1 MYNKAN
7 IIERFRLDKKTAL
20 VTGGSGYYGKQMVI
34 ALADAGAT
42 VCCASRGLE
51 KCAEFAKELND
62 MGYDK
67 VYADSYDQEDEESIK
82 ALLGR
87 MIERNGRVDIL
98 VNNSVLRPMNDYD
111 GPLED
116 FAKSMA
122 VNSTG
127 LFAITRAFGNHM
139 EQCGGGSI
147 INIGSYMG
155 ICGSNPYLYEGH
167 PEMDA
172 IDAPDY
178 FFHKGGMNNLTRFMA
193 GRYGKSGVRI
203 NCLNLGGLFNHQNEE
218 FLERYAKMT
227 YLGRMA
233 DENDI
238 QGALVFFASD
248 ASSYITGATLNID
261 GGYTAR

>member
-1 MYNKAN
+1 MNKAN
-7 IIERFRLDKKTAL
+7 IIDRFRLDGKVAL

-51 KCAEFAKELND
+51 KCKEFTDSLKEL
-62 MGYDK
+62 GYDN

-82 ALLGR
+82 ALLER
-87 MIERNGRVDIL
+87 MIARDGKVDIL
-98 VNNSVLRPMNDYD
+98 VNNSVLRPMSDYE
-111 GPLED
+111 GPID
-116 FAKSMA
+116 TFAKSMA
-122 VNSTG
+122 VNATG
-127 LFAITRAFGNHM
+127 LFAISRAFGNHM
-139 EQCGGGSI
+139 EQMGGGSI

-155 ICGSNPYLYEGH
+155 LCGTNPYLYEDD
-167 PEMDA
+167 PWMDA

-178 FFHKGGMNNLTRFMA
+178 FFHKGGMINLTRFLA
-193 GRYGKSGVRI
+193 GRYGKAGVRV
-203 NCLNLGGLFNHQNEE
+203 NCLNLGGLFNKQPEG
-218 FLERYAKMT
+218 FLDRYAKMN

-248 ASSYITGATLNID
+248 ASSYITGTSLNID

>member
-1 MYNKAN
+1 MKKAN
-7 IIERFRLDKKTAL
+7 IIDRFRLDGKVAL

-42 VCCASRGLE
+42 VCCASRGIE
-51 KCAEFAKELND
+51 KCREFCDSLNSA
-62 MGYDK
+62 GYDK
-67 VYADSYDQEDEESIK
+67 VYADCYDQENEDSIK
-82 ALLGR
+82 ALLAR
-87 MIERNGRVDIL
+87 MIERNGKVDIL
-98 VNNSVLRPMNDYD
+98 VNNSVLRPMDRFN

-127 LFAITRAFGNHM
+127 LFAISRAFGNHM
-139 EQCGGGSI
+139 AERGEGSI

-172 IDAPDY
+172 VEAPDY
-178 FFHKGGMNNLTRFMA
+178 FFHKGGMVNLTRILA
-193 GRYGKSGVRI
+193 ARYGKDGVRV
-203 NCLNLGGLFNHQNEE
+203 NCLNLGGLFNHQNES

-233 DENDI
+233 NENDI
-238 QGALVFFASD
+238 QGALVFLASD
-248 ASSYITGATLNID
+248 ASAYITGASINVD